1 MSIFKS
7 GDYGYSDT
15 PLGLGGKYS
24 TGIMR
29 CHANTRIQG
38 TIYANRAGKVRIYQG
53 ATEAD
58 CDDYVTEI
66 TFAACALPGDGEAWT
81 VECVGLFCRIEV
93 ENDSGFAMATMR
105 FGWKL
110 HSYKGVSR

>member
-7 GDYGYSDT
+7 GDYGYT
-15 PLGLGGKYS
+15 NEPLGVGGSYD
-24 TGIMR
+24 TGVLR

-38 TIYANRAGKVRIYQG
+38 TIFADKVGRILVYQG
-53 ATEAD
+53 AIEANP
-58 CDDYVTEI
+58 DDYVTEI
-66 TFAACALPGDGEAWT
+66 VFAACAAPGDGEAWT
-81 VECVGLFCRIEV
+81 VECVGLFCKIVV
-93 ENDSGFAMATMR
+93 ENTSGVVMGTMR